1 MSVGQQSLE
10 GSVSQVLQRLPV
22 LLLRRRLVPVL
33 SVAGFIATW
42 GLVAHLGAW
51 APYLLPSPQAAG
63 SALLRELTSGRLAEN
78 FADSFHHYALG
89 LAWGVSGGVIVG
101 MAVAWFRTLELLV
114 MPVLLL
120 LRPIPVLAWIPFA
133 ILWFHI
139 THLAAAFII
148 SIASFYITF
157 FATYGGIRN
166 IDRRLLDV
174 AQTLG
179 TNSDLGLIRRVVL
192 PAALPSILT
201 GIHTSLG
208 QAWLAVV
215 AAELFGVRGLG
226 LRMTEAA
233 GLLAMDVVV
242 AYMAVLGLI
251 YLVTDFGF
259 RLVEARLLRWR

>member
-1 MSVGQQSLE
+1 MSVGQKSLE
-10 GSVSQVLQRLPV
+10 GSVSQVLRRLSV
-22 LLLRRRLVPVL
+22 LLLRQRLVPVL
-33 SVAGFIATW
+33 SVAGFIVTW